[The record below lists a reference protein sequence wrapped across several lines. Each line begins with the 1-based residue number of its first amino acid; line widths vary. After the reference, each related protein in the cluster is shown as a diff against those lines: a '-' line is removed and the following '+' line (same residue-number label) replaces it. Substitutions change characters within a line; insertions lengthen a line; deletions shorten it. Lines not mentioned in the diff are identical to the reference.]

1 DPQGCVHLI
10 FFFAGGRRHTSSK
23 RDLSSDV
30 CSSDLDIIASTSNV
44 SRYSIEHIGQ
54 QSRRKYG
61 LLCFQRILHA
71 NNIASCIIGGK
82 LPGVKNL
89 CINKWAR
96 DNFRITCI
104 RKRVTDGAA
113 AFLRSAQTAATHGW
127 NRQDGW
133 DDIEAFET
141 KDLFDQVDVFGN
153 IGAPRWDG
161 DLESLAIINWGDR
174 ASYFFQARKDRVIG
188 VVHPGIT
195 RRFSSINGYYLRT
208 WHSANQSTGIFDA
221 TAAITDQ
228 ELTGQFQ

>member
-82 LPGVKNL
+82 LPRSEERRGGHE
-89 CINKWAR
+89 R
-96 DNFRITCI
+96 
-104 RKRVTDGAA
+104 
-113 AFLRSAQTAATHGW
+113 RSARAQHCEEGIRRA
-127 NRQDGW
+127 
-133 DDIEAFET
+133 
-141 KDLFDQVDVFGN
+141 
-153 IGAPRWDG
+153 APREAERG
-161 DLESLAIINWGDR
+161 
-174 ASYFFQARKDRVIG
+174 
-188 VVHPGIT
+188 
-195 RRFSSINGYYLRT
+195 
-208 WHSANQSTGIFDA
+208 
-221 TAAITDQ
+221 
-228 ELTGQFQ
+228 